1 MLFRCGKI
9 NKTVLDSHESTP
21 EDTDILPQK
30 LPLEDK
36 DTESFIS
43 AERAG
48 SETISLVFIIRY
60 TGSDEFV
67 PPSCVSQV
75 KISTG
80 VLAHPFMFARY
91 WL

>member
-30 LPLEDK
+30 LPLEEK

-48 SETISLVFIIRY
+48 SETTFL
-60 TGSDEFV
+60 
-67 PPSCVSQV
+67 
-75 KISTG
+75 
-80 VLAHPFMFARY
+80 
-91 WL
+91 